1 MAGQMSHETQC
12 VSMAAWYP
20 SHRVGSTTILGIYL
34 LPASQENVDAFII
47 WEDSPKLAT
56 LIMDRLSK
64 ADAEARQRAQRRE
77 TKS

>member
-1 MAGQMSHETQC
+1 MD
-12 VSMAAWYP
+12 
-20 SHRVGSTTILGIYL
+20 IYL
-34 LPASQENVDAFII
+34 LPDGQENVDAFII

-64 ADAEARQRAQRRE
+64 ADVEARQRAQRRE

>member
-1 MAGQMSHETQC
+1 MD
-12 VSMAAWYP
+12 
-20 SHRVGSTTILGIYL
+20 IYL